1 MEKVIIKIRNMIL
14 IRSTLLN
21 IAIKLF
27 FINVLINPI
36 YSNATEKS
44 WQSDPEEFI
53 NFFTSKGITEILTS
67 DDTEDIKAKE
77 FRILFQKTFDI
88 NSISKFVIGRNWKNT
103 SLSDQETFKRL
114 FEDIIV
120 VTWSRRFKD
129 YDGQSIKVN
138 TSSKDGDNG
147 FLVNSFILDKKN
159 GKFNV
164 DWRLRKRQDGFK
176 IVDII
181 VEGISMAI
189 TYRQDYNSVMR
200 RKGGIKGLNKAI
212 EKQLAKRNN

>member
-1 MEKVIIKIRNMIL
+1 MRNMIL
-14 IRSTLLN
+14 IRSILLDTR
-21 IAIKLF
+21 IKVF
-27 FINVLINPI
+27 FITLLINPI
-36 YSNATEKS
+36 YSHATEKN
-44 WQSDPEEFI
+44 WLSDPEEFI

-67 DDTEDIKAKE
+67 DDTEEIKAQE
-77 FRILFQKTFDI
+77 FRVLFQKTFDI
-88 NSISKFVIGRNWKNT
+88 NSIAKFVIGRNWKNT
-103 SLSDQETFKRL
+103 NISDQETFKKL
-114 FEDIIV
+114 FEDVIV

-129 YDGQSIKVN
+129 YDGQSIKVD
-138 TSSKDGDNG
+138 TSSKDGNNG

-181 VEGISMAI
+181 VEGVSMAI

-200 RKGGIKGLNKAI
+200 RKGGIKGLIKAL
-212 EKQLAKRNN
+212 EKQLTKRKNQ